1 MNLFT
6 TDLKVSLKHYKP
18 KRQTGMNIKNKRMAF
33 LGDSITEGRG
43 VADIK
48 DVFWKSFETNDN
60 CTVFGYGISGTRI
73 AKQNPEEA
81 GDRYYLS
88 RVPQMEEDVD
98 VVVVFG
104 GTNDYGHGTAPFGKM
119 SDRTDDTFYG
129 AVHNLMLA
137 LINKYPK
144 ATIVF
149 MTPLHRINEHNV
161 YNERGLRNVGC
172 LEDYANI
179 IKEVAAYYAI
189 PVLDLYKISGIQ
201 PEVPIL
207 KEIYMPD
214 GLHPNSAGHELIYNR
229 LKGFLETL

>member
-1 MNLFT
+1 
-6 TDLKVSLKHYKP
+6 
-18 KRQTGMNIKNKRMAF
+18 
-33 LGDSITEGRG
+33 
-43 VADIK
+43 
-48 DVFWKSFETNDN
+48 
-60 CTVFGYGISGTRI
+60 
-73 AKQNPEEA
+73 
-81 GDRYYLS
+81 
-88 RVPQMEEDVD
+88 MEEDVD

-129 AVHNLMLA
+129 ALHNLMLA

-189 PVLDLYKISGIQ
+189 PVLDLYYGSNLRPWDNTFKNLYYKHDDGNSVHPDEDGHKMISNKIKVFIES
-201 PEVPIL
+201 L
-207 KEIYMPD
+207 
-214 GLHPNSAGHELIYNR
+214 
-229 LKGFLETL
+229 